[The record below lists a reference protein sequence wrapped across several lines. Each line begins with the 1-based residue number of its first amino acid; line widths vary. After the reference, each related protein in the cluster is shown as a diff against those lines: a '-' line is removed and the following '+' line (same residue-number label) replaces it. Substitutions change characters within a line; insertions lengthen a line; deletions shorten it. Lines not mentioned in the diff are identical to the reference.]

1 MTKIVIHINQEDNMP
16 LFCDTADTAGMIFLC
31 TEQAEQYV
39 IQSKVYKGWL
49 GQGPGLEALSLMG
62 GGQLTLWCEMR
73 QAMGSGFTGPP
84 NKPEDTCCSSWV
96 RATLSL
102 HSRKHVVT
110 RSSNTC
116 HSL

>member
-1 MTKIVIHINQEDNMP
+1 MP

-62 GGQLTLWCEMR
+62 GRAADPVVRDEAGNGLWLHGSTQQARGHVLQLLGEGHPESAQP
-73 QAMGSGFTGPP
+73 QACG
-84 NKPEDTCCSSWV
+84 DTQ
-96 RATLSL
+96 
-102 HSRKHVVT
+102 
-110 RSSNTC
+110 
-116 HSL
+116 